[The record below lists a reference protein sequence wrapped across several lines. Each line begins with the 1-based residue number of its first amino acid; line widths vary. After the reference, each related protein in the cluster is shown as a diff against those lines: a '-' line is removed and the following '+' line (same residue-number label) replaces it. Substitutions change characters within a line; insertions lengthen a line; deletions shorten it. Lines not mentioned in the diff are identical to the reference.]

1 MVRTDWKI
9 LISITLVRCYFIFM
23 YQFKC
28 LKENGCIRRRFGR
41 NAGIK
46 KDWRI
51 INDSYAY
58 LNALRNE
65 SNIFFSWSRYQP
77 KKYGK
82 LQQCACCKSF
92 PFFFQLIHRS
102 TEKKI
107 RFIYLNKIIV
117 TVYLL
122 ASVGRGVQQIMSCGL
137 PFSSCKSFP
146 FFFQFIHR
154 STEIILDLFI

>member
-9 LISITLVRCYFIFM
+9 LIGITLVRCYFIFTFM

-28 LKENGCIRRRFGR
+28 LKENGCIRHRFGR
-41 NAGIK
+41 NAGIR

-51 INDSYAY
+51 LNDSYAY

-65 SNIFFSWSRYQP
+65 SNIFLVDRGINQKSTEN
-77 KKYGK
+77 
-82 LQQCACCKSF
+82 CINAHCCKRF

-102 TEKKI
+102 TEKKWV
-107 RFIYLNKIIV
+107 YLSNKIIV

-122 ASVGRGVQQIMSCGL
+122 ASVGRGVQQNYELRVAI
-137 PFSSCKSFP
+137 
-146 FFFQFIHR
+146 Q
-154 STEIILDLFI
+154 